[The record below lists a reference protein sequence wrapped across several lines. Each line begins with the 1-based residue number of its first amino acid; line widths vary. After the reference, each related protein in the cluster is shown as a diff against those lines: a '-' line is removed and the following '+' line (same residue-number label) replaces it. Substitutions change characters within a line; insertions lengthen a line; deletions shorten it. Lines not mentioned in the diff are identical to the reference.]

1 MNIHKLFTFLLL
13 LACPLIYS
21 QTSIKHKITKGESIY
36 AIAKK
41 YDVKEAAIYELNPKI
56 KGKLLKL
63 NSVLMIP
70 NNKANAEQT
79 AVNTPNEDLSKAQNH
94 TIASGETLSKIARK
108 YGTSIKELERLNPTV
123 INKLPIGHSLII
135 REAPPTVE
143 AITKEF
149 GTNAIVEK
157 TEKTEKVE
165 KIEKTEK
172 AVTAEPSIIQLLI
185 DTASKN
191 IGALYRAGG
200 TTLKGFDCSGLMLN
214 TFKEIDFSLPRSSSQ
229 QSKIGTK
236 IDRSQAQKG
245 DLIFFATNGS
255 RSINHVGM
263 ITEIIGDEIKFIHS
277 SVHLGVIVSSIKEA
291 YYSKRF
297 KQINRVLGVKEKE

>member
-1 MNIHKLFTFLLL
+1 MGTSKLFTILLL
-13 LACPLIYS
+13 LTTSLVFS
-21 QTSIKHKITKGESIY
+21 QTNIKHKVTKGESIY

-41 YDVKEAAIYELNPKI
+41 YDVKEAAIYELNPKVE
-56 KGKLLKL
+56 GKLLKL
-63 NSVLMIP
+63 NTVLLIP

-79 AVNTPNEDLSKAQNH
+79 AINTPAEDLSKVQNH
-94 TIASGETLSKIARK
+94 TIASGETLSKISRK
-108 YGTSIKELERLNPTV
+108 YGTTIKELERLNPTV
-123 INKLPIGHSLII
+123 VNKLPIGHSLII
-135 REAPPTVE
+135 REIPPTIE

-149 GTNAIVEK
+149 GTNAIVENK
-157 TEKTEKVE
+157 EKFVP
-165 KIEKTEK
+165 
-172 AVTAEPSIIQLLI
+172 VEPSIIQLLI

-191 IGALYRAGG
+191 IGALYRSGG

-214 TFKEIDFSLPRSSSQ
+214 TFKEIDFSLPRSSNQ

-245 DLIFFATNGS
+245 DLIFFATNG
-255 RSINHVGM
+255 RGSINHVGM

>member
-1 MNIHKLFTFLLL
+1 MNIYKLFTFLLL
-13 LACPLIYS
+13 LTSSLIYS

-41 YDVKEAAIYELNPKI
+41 YDVKEAAIYELNPNV

-63 NSVLMIP
+63 NTVLKIP
-70 NNKANAEQT
+70 NNQADAEQT
-79 AVNTPNEDLSKAQNH
+79 VINTPNEDLSQAQNH
-94 TIASGETLSKIARK
+94 IIASGETLSKISRK
-108 YGTSIKELERLNPTV
+108 YGTTIKELERLNPTV
-123 INKLPIGHSLII
+123 KNKLPIGYSLII
-135 REAPPTVE
+135 RETPPTTE

-149 GTNAIVEK
+149 GANAIVENK
-157 TEKTEKVE
+157 NAIVENTEK
-165 KIEKTEK
+165 I
-172 AVTAEPSIIQLLI
+172 VTVEPSIIQLLI

-200 TTLKGFDCSGLMLN
+200 TTLKGFDCSGLMFN
-214 TFKEIDFSLPRSSSQ
+214 TFKEIDFSLPRSSNQ

-255 RSINHVGM
+255 QSINHVGM

-277 SVHLGVIVSSIKEA
+277 STHLGVIVSSIKEA

>member
-1 MNIHKLFTFLLL
+1 MNTYKLFTFLLL
-13 LACPLIYS
+13 LTSSLIYS

-41 YDVKEAAIYELNPKI
+41 YDVKEAAIYELNPKV

-63 NSVLMIP
+63 NTVLMIP
-70 NNKANAEQT
+70 NNQANNEQT
-79 AVNTPNEDLSKAQNH
+79 AINTTTEDLSKVQNH
-94 TIASGETLSKIARK
+94 TIASGETLSKISRK
-108 YGTSIKELERLNPTV
+108 YGTTIKELERLNPTV

-135 REAPPTVE
+135 RETPPTVE

-157 TEKTEKVE
+157 TEKTEK
-165 KIEKTEK
+165 T
-172 AVTAEPSIIQLLI
+172 VTVEPSMIQLLI

-200 TTLKGFDCSGLMLN
+200 TTLKGFDCSGLMFN
-214 TFKEIDFSLPRSSSQ
+214 TFKEIDFSLPRSSNQ

-277 SVHLGVIVSSIKEA
+277 STHLGVIVSSIKEA

>member
-1 MNIHKLFTFLLL
+1 MNTSKILTFLLL
-13 LACPLIYS
+13 LASSLIYS
-21 QTSIKHKITKGESIY
+21 QNSIKHKITEGESIY

-41 YDVKEAAIYELNPKI
+41 YDVKEAAIYDLNPKV

-63 NSVLMIP
+63 NSILMIP
-70 NNKANAEQT
+70 NNKVSTEQT
-79 AVNTPNEDLSKAQNH
+79 ALNTSNEDFSKALNH
-94 TIASGETLSKIARK
+94 TIASGETLSKISRK
-108 YGTSIKELERLNPTV
+108 YGTTIKELERLNPTV
-123 INKLPIGHSLII
+123 KNKLPIGYSLII
-135 REAPPTVE
+135 REEPPTVE

-149 GTNAIVEK
+149 GANAIVENKNATVEK
-157 TEKTEKVE
+157 TEKIITV
-165 KIEKTEK
+165 
-172 AVTAEPSIIQLLI
+172 EPSRIALLI
-185 DTASKN
+185 ETASEKL
-191 IGALYRAGG
+191 GTLYRAGG
-200 TTLKGFDCSGLMLN
+200 TTLKGFDCSGLMFN
-214 TFKEIDFSLPRSSSQ
+214 TFKEIDFSLPRSSNQ

-277 SVHLGVIVSSIKEA
+277 STHLGVIVSSIKEA

-297 KQINRVLGVKEKE
+297 KQINRILGVKEKE

>member
-1 MNIHKLFTFLLL
+1 MNTYKLFTFLLL
-13 LACPLIYS
+13 LTSSLIYS

-41 YDVKEAAIYELNPKI
+41 YDVKEAAIYELNPKV

-63 NSVLMIP
+63 NTVLMIP
-70 NNKANAEQT
+70 NNKANSEQT
-79 AVNTPNEDLSKAQNH
+79 AINTPTEDLSKVQNH
-94 TIASGETLSKIARK
+94 TIASGETLSKISRK
-108 YGTSIKELERLNPTV
+108 YGTTIKELERLNPTV

-135 REAPPTVE
+135 RETPPTVE

-157 TEKTEKVE
+157 AEKTEK
-165 KIEKTEK
+165 T
-172 AVTAEPSIIQLLI
+172 VTVEPSMIQLLI

-200 TTLKGFDCSGLMLN
+200 TTLKGFDCSGLMFN
-214 TFKEIDFSLPRSSSQ
+214 TFKEIDFSLPRSSNQ

-277 SVHLGVIVSSIKEA
+277 STHLGVIVSSIKEA

>member
-1 MNIHKLFTFLLL
+1 MNTSKILTFLLL
-13 LACPLIYS
+13 LTSSLIYS
-21 QTSIKHKITKGESIY
+21 QTSIKHKISKGESIY

-41 YDVKEAAIYELNPKI
+41 YDVKEAAIYDLNPKI

-63 NSVLMIP
+63 NSILMIP
-70 NNKANAEQT
+70 NNKVTAEQT
-79 AVNTPNEDLSKAQNH
+79 ALNTSNEDLSQIQNH
-94 TIASGETLSKIARK
+94 TIASGETLSKISRK
-108 YGTSIKELERLNPTV
+108 YGTTIKELERLNPTV
-123 INKLPIGHSLII
+123 KNKLPIGYSLII
-135 REAPPTVE
+135 RETAPTIE

-149 GTNAIVEK
+149 GANAIVENK
-157 TEKTEKVE
+157 NAIVENTEKT
-165 KIEKTEK
+165 
-172 AVTAEPSIIQLLI
+172 VTVEPSIIQLLI

-200 TTLKGFDCSGLMLN
+200 TTLKGFDCSGLMFN
-214 TFKEIDFSLPRSSSQ
+214 TFREIDFSLPRSSNQ
-229 QSKIGTK
+229 QAKIGTK

-277 SVHLGVIVSSIKEA
+277 STHLGVIVSSIKEA